1 MPLVW
6 IISTHQHVRP
16 VITYW
21 PGIVYDVVGIVG
33 DPRILSLDGFIRS
46 GVRVVCRLVLG
57 NFVLISSVRPSG
69 VPYGG

>member
-6 IISTHQHVRP
+6 IISTQQQVKP

-21 PGIVYDVVGIVG
+21 PGRVHDVVGIVG
-33 DPRILSLDGFIRS
+33 DPRILILDGSIPS
-46 GVRVVCRLVLG
+46 GVSVVCRLVPG
-57 NFVLISSVRPSG
+57 NLVLVSSVRPSG